1 MSRIGK
7 QLIEAME
14 EVLADI
20 KGLPTGVRKHIVM
33 VPVEVDVKAIR
44 RRLKMTQ
51 RVFAERF
58 GFSLGTVQNW
68 ERGHRRPEG
77 AARALL
83 KVIYKR
89 PDAVLEAPGSLA
101 GIARAFLRGV
111 TAEAL
116 IVLDGAVLLKDQRFV
131 IQQGEDG
138 APRENQL

>member
-1 MSRIGK
+1 MSKIGR
-7 QLIEAME
+7 QIIAALEEA
-14 EVLADI
+14 LADAR
-20 KGLPTGVRKHIVM
+20 GEPTGMRKRIVM

-83 KVIYKR
+83 KVIDKR
-89 PDAVLEAPGSLA
+89 PDAVLEALSADDDGR
-101 GIARAFLRGV
+101 GARRVNSRRAAAAR
-111 TAEAL
+111 
-116 IVLDGAVLLKDQRFV
+116 IVR
-131 IQQGEDG
+131 
-138 APRENQL
+138 PRRKSDRRSST

>member
-1 MSRIGK
+1 MSRVGK

-20 KGLPTGVRKHIVM
+20 RGLPTGVRKHVVIV
-33 VPVEVDVKAIR
+33 PAEVDVKAIR
-44 RRLKMTQ
+44 RRLKMSQ

-83 KVIYKR
+83 KVIDRR
-89 PDAVLEAPGSLA
+89 PAAVLEALSESDGTRAA
-101 GIARAFLRGV
+101 GRRGRP
-111 TAEAL
+111 AA
-116 IVLDGAVLLKDQRFV
+116 A
-131 IQQGEDG
+131 
-138 APRENQL
+138 AAMPRHRRKSTSRRKP